1 MRVAIGSLG
10 RVAAFRPR
18 TVSLSLGV
26 RYGIGGDG
34 CGGGCS
40 AGGEDEEAAESR
52 EKNLVL

>member
-52 EKNLVL
+52 KKNLVL

>member
-26 RYGIGGDG
+26 RYGIGGG
-34 CGGGCS
+34 RGGGCS